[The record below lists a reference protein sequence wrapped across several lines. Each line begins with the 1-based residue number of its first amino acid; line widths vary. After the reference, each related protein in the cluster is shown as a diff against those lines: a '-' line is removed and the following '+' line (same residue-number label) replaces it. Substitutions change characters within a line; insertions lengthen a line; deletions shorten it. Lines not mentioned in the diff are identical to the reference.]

1 MENFENSDW
10 PLVKQGTTHH
20 YIFGAARYE
29 TATKV
34 SIHNV
39 LVQIIPERFTLNL
52 SCISV
57 RNDFSRS

>member
-52 SCISV
+52 
-57 RNDFSRS
+57 